1 MKKFVRVMALLLC
14 LLALT
19 GCGKEKKIEQ
29 PEESE
34 LQVLKTR
41 QLPAVSREETLGML
55 NHRLANRAL
64 LVGEQLYTLDY
75 DREYAPVLMR
85 YRLSDDM
92 LTEATELALDCV
104 PQWLCQWEDRLY
116 YVNVRAGYAIE
127 SIGLADTE
135 RSLVREGP
143 CHSLLIRDG
152 LLYFCD
158 GEDRLC
164 SLQIDG
170 SGEQVLL
177 ENCDCPWLWG
187 DAVLYRNTAD
197 GGRLHL
203 VWPQEESDVALT
215 GPSAWGG
222 VVQGSRLWYV
232 EGNSLCSLS
241 LDSLE
246 RTRESLPATI
256 DPPELLM
263 TGTQLW
269 LRGVSDRNGPSQW
282 TARSSAPEESL
293 SYSDSTGY
301 RLCDYL
307 GDKIR
312 VDTLYFPD
320 GRVRCFLLVDAL
332 GMETPFIAGR
342 S

>member
-1 MKKFVRVMALLLC
+1 MKKFARLLLLLLC
-14 LLALT
+14 LLALA
-19 GCGKEKKIEQ
+19 GCGKENKTEPAAE
-29 PEESE
+29 PER
-34 LQVLKTR
+34 QVLKAR
-41 QLPAVSREETLGML
+41 PLPAISREETLAML
-55 NHRLANRAL
+55 NHRLASRTL
-64 LVGEQLYTLDY
+64 LVGESLYTLDY
-75 DREYAPVLMR
+75 DGDYAPVLMR
-85 YRLSDDM
+85 YRLADGT
-92 LTEATELALDCV
+92 LTEASVLALDCV
-104 PQWLCQWEDRLY
+104 PQWLCTWEDRLY

-127 SIGLADTE
+127 SIGLDGGE

-143 CHSLLIRDG
+143 CHSLLVREG

-164 SLQIDG
+164 SVQPDG
-170 SGEQVLL
+170 SGERVLL
-177 ENCDCPWLWG
+177 ANCDCPWLLG
-187 DAVLYRNTAD
+187 EAILYRNTQD
-197 GGRLHL
+197 GCLHL
-203 VWPQEESDVALT
+203 CWTAEESDTALS
-215 GPSAWGG
+215 GPGAWGG
-222 VVQGSRLWYV
+222 VLLGDRLWYV
-232 EGNSLCSLS
+232 EGDSLCSLS
-241 LDSLE
+241 RDGATAS
-246 RTRESLPATI
+246 RQALPASL

-282 TARSSAPEESL
+282 IARVSALEESL

-312 VDTLYFPD
+312 VDTLYFSD